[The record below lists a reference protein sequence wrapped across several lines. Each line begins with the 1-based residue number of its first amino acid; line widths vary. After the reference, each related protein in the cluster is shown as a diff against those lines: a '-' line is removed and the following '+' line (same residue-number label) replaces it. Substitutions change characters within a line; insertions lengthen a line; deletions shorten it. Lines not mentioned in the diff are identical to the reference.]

1 MSDSG
6 EVTNTAKKAERVS
19 LKKLSE
25 LSGLSARQLSRMEAG
40 SKTTS
45 DSTTV
50 VKIANSLGVSV
61 EEILGEKRQFLN
73 TVESNNNQQRSRTTF
88 AVSMVEKTKLEII
101 ALKLEEKIGCKV
113 RWTDILH
120 RMIDDIDL
128 EKTLE
133 IFTSYVNPSD

>member
-1 MSDSG
+1 M
-6 EVTNTAKKAERVS
+6 TNTAKKAERVS